1 MSTLD
6 DFPINLIYLNIG
18 TELDVVYLSNRT
30 NYNAL
35 AEVGCKSTLGNDES
49 FLRTTLY
56 SNSLN
61 DIKDTE
67 DGNPGKKENHN
78 NENMIKNNHVVLS
91 CNENGW
97 TPFKDENVQSSNKT
111 TSDYKPH
118 VEDITP
124 TLVCVTNTCGP
135 PNVVICRYTRF
146 LFLL

>member
-6 DFPINLIYLNIG
+6 DFPMNQISLNIG

-49 FLRTTLY
+49 FLSTTLY

-61 DIKDTE
+61 EIKDRV
-67 DGNPGKKENHN
+67 DGGQSKKENHN
-78 NENMIKNNHVVLS
+78 NMIKNNHVVLS

-97 TPFKDENVQSSNKT
+97 TPFKDENVQSSNTT

-118 VEDITP
+118 VKDITP
-124 TLVCVTNTCGP
+124 TLVCVTNTCGT
-135 PNVVICRYTRF
+135 PNVVICRYT
-146 LFLL
+146 